1 MRWLKI
7 FLYFLVV
14 LSLQTV
20 VLARINLFGYVPDL
34 VLVSVVAFAILN
46 QPVPSI
52 FFAAFGGLMQDLLGV
67 ALYLNTAS
75 KVTFSALTETLKESF
90 GGGEQMQALVL
101 VALFTP
107 FSVLIN
113 AWADFY
119 FYSSSIGLAY
129 IFLSVILT
137 TLYNLAMV
145 PLIYP
150 IVKGLLHE

>member
-1 MRWLKI
+1 MRRLKI
-7 FLYFLVV
+7 FLYFLVI

-20 VLARINLFGYVPDL
+20 VLARISLFGYVPDL

-52 FFAAFGGLMQDLLGV
+52 FFAAFGGLLQDLLGF
-67 ALYLNTAS
+67 ALYLNIAS
-75 KVTFSALTETLKESF
+75 KVTASALTETLKESF

-101 VALFTP
+101 VAIFTP
-107 FSVLIN
+107 CSVLFN

-119 FYSSSIGLAY
+119 FYSSSIGIAY
-129 IFLSVILT
+129 ILLSIILT

-145 PLIYP
+145 PLIFP
-150 IVKGLLHE
+150 IIQGWLNE